1 MNELIVV
8 PQANQWQKLKA
19 LVLDSVSSPIT
30 KRVYNLGLDEFFAWY
45 ALQPRAGFTKATVSA
60 WRVALEARGL
70 GAVSINVRITA
81 VRKLAVEAADNGLLA
96 PELAAGITR
105 VKGVASKGVRLGNWL
120 NVRQAQALL
129 NAPDATTN
137 KGLRDRAIL
146 AVLLGC
152 GLRRSE
158 VAALTLKHIQQRDG
172 RWCIVDL
179 VGKHGRVRT
188 IPMPTWVKVAINAW
202 TAPASITDGQV
213 FRPVHRGDQV
223 QGPALSEKVVWQ
235 LLQPYAQAAG
245 VPGIAPHDCRRTC
258 AKLCRAA
265 GGELE
270 QIQLLLGHASVQ
282 TTERYLGTRQDL
294 VNAPND
300 GIKLRVA
307 V

>member
-1 MNELIVV
+1 MTDLIVV
-8 PQANQWQKLKA
+8 PQTNQWHKLKA

-30 KRVYNLGLDEFFAWY
+30 KRVYNLGLDEFFAWFS
-45 ALQPRAGFTKATVSA
+45 QKPRAGFTKAAVSA
-60 WRVALEARGL
+60 WRVSLEARGL

-96 PELAAGITR
+96 PELASGITR

-120 NVRQAQALL
+120 SVKQAQTLL
-129 NAPDATTN
+129 NTPDANTT

-158 VAALTLKHIQQRDG
+158 CAALTFGHVQQRDG

-188 IPMPTWVKVAINAW
+188 IPMPAWVKVAIDAW
-202 TAPASITDGQV
+202 TIAAGISSGPV
-213 FRPVHRGDQV
+213 FRPVHRGGQA
-223 QGPALSEKVVWQ
+223 QEAALNEKVVWQ
-235 LLQPYAQAAG
+235 LLQPYTKAAG
-245 VPGIAPHDCRRTC
+245 VPGIAPHDCRLTF

-270 QIQLLLGHASVQ
+270 RTDPVATGA
-282 TTERYLGTRQDL
+282 RFR
-294 VNAPND
+294 PND
-300 GIKLRVA
+300 R
-307 V
+307 